1 MDFQFITNP
10 QQFNTQLRQVED
22 QRASELRMLEVF
34 REKERIDVEK
44 KKEEIEMAD
53 AATKLQATC
62 RGRRATAK
70 TNSFRQLRERSA
82 ITITYSIISY
92 IAR

>member
-1 MDFQFITNP
+1 
-10 QQFNTQLRQVED
+10 
-22 QRASELRMLEVF
+22 MLEVF

-53 AATKLQATC
+53 AATKLQAIC